1 MWAAGIIT
9 ADTLYWDE
17 STQDWLPVKDLLKQK
32 AVQHPTA
39 PPPDVQRVAVAV
51 RLKAQDQSPRNT
63 PQPKATVRE
72 DITACTSFI
81 RVLAQLLDHA
91 IGIGLPIAV
100 IYLLPSPQ
108 QDIGFTVC
116 FSIGLLYLVICDGLF
131 GGRSIG
137 KLVFGLVVVDATTGR
152 PAGFLRGVL
161 RNMTFFGFFVITG
174 AFAFVMF
181 GGATTGK
188 LVGWGI
194 PIMYAESLREVVA
207 GDGEVLL
214 KDWLAKTRVISK
226 AVYAALVSQ
235 TTLK

>member
-1 MWAAGIIT
+1 
-9 ADTLYWDE
+9 
-17 STQDWLPVKDLLKQK
+17 
-32 AVQHPTA
+32 
-39 PPPDVQRVAVAV
+39 
-51 RLKAQDQSPRNT
+51 
-63 PQPKATVRE
+63 
-72 DITACTSFI
+72 
-81 RVLAQLLDHA
+81 
-91 IGIGLPIAV
+91 
-100 IYLLPSPQ
+100 
-108 QDIGFTVC
+108 
-116 FSIGLLYLVICDGLF
+116 
-131 GGRSIG
+131 
-137 KLVFGLVVVDATTGR
+137 
-152 PAGFLRGVL
+152 
-161 RNMTFFGFFVITG
+161 MTFFGFFVITG